1 MDWLPSKH
9 VATWLTAACPVPPP
23 PHASCGILMR
33 TKTRRQLINAI
44 SQPQPEAAPCH
55 TPLYALSVPAAPAEN
70 EEPFKMPGILQ
81 VCRKREAPAPP
92 CLPSHLL
99 QLLLRHCLHATCH
112 MCPTTPP
119 LPACPSISM
128 PPQLLFILVGV
139 GGGVGVGANGLPY
152 IKMHSA
158 AAQTINMNLRV
169 RHDQQQ
175 QQPPGPAVARCTLPA
190 ACASI
195 SRLWPD

>member
-1 MDWLPSKH
+1 MQL
-9 VATWLTAACPVPPP
+9 
-23 PHASCGILMR
+23 ASLN
-33 TKTRRQLINAI
+33 RRQHPA
-44 SQPQPEAAPCH
+44 
-55 TPLYALSVPAAPAEN
+55 TPPFPLLGAAPAEN

-81 VCRKREAPAPP
+81 VCRKREAPRLTFNFYLGTAYM
-92 CLPSHLL
+92 
-99 QLLLRHCLHATCH
+99 LHATCAPPH
-112 MCPTTPP
+112 PCPPG
-119 LPACPSISM
+119 PSISM

-139 GGGVGVGANGLPY
+139 GGGVGANGLPY

-175 QQPPGPAVARCTLPA
+175 QQQQSPGPAVARCTLPA
-190 ACASI
+190 ARASI

>member
-1 MDWLPSKH
+1 MQL
-9 VATWLTAACPVPPP
+9 
-23 PHASCGILMR
+23 ASLN
-33 TKTRRQLINAI
+33 RRQLPATPP
-44 SQPQPEAAPCH
+44 PQP
-55 TPLYALSVPAAPAEN
+55 VPATPAEN

-81 VCRKREAPAPP
+81 VCRKREAPAPL
-92 CLPSHLL
+92 CLTFFNFYLGTAYM
-99 QLLLRHCLHATCH
+99 LHVPH
-112 MCPTTPP
+112 EPHYTPPHP

-175 QQPPGPAVARCTLPA
+175 RQQQQQPPGPAVARCTLPA
-190 ACASI
+190 ARASI

>member
-1 MDWLPSKH
+1 
-9 VATWLTAACPVPPP
+9 
-23 PHASCGILMR
+23 MR

-55 TPLYALSVPAAPAEN
+55 TPPLSPLGAAPAEN

-81 VCRKREAPAPP
+81 VCRKREASRPTP
-92 CLPSHLL
+92 HLL
-99 QLLLRHCLHATCH
+99 QLLLRHCLHAACH
-112 MCPTTPP
+112 MCPTTP
-119 LPACPSISM
+119 LPPQGPSISM

-139 GGGVGVGANGLPY
+139 GGGSVGVGANGLPY

-175 QQPPGPAVARCTLPA
+175 QQQQPPGPAVARCTLPA
-190 ACASI
+190 ARASI